1 MTPQP
6 RHMREHQATHR
17 PEIHSA
23 QTRLLNAK
31 NPQASAMRPSRA
43 VIVSQESRAS

>member
-6 RHMREHQATHR
+6 RHMRGRQATYG
-17 PEIHSA
+17 PELHSA

-31 NPQASAMRPSRA
+31 NPQAA
-43 VIVSQESRAS
+43 Q